1 MKRLLP
7 YLHYLKPVLPQL
19 VLAVLVGLIY
29 GATGGFALP
38 ALIKELLPIIFE
50 TPAGLPTQE
59 LVFYCCLPAILSA
72 VRGLAGFFNTYLLGL
87 CSAHVTIK
95 IQEMIFERLQR
106 LPIAVFQK
114 YKDGD
119 LITRANADVHFLRTA
134 LVELVQ
140 EIIKQPT
147 QLIGSIAYLGWLC
160 YQKTNVLFLLVLVAF
175 IPLCIIP
182 IRMIGRNMKRRA
194 FMMQDQT
201 GRALAHVT
209 QNLRATREVRA
220 YLMEESEMRKYSAVL
235 EDFRKFFLKIAKYNV
250 MLTPIIETVAA
261 LGIGLALF
269 YAYHSKVQIQDFS
282 AAMLALFMCYEPVK
296 RLGTLH
302 NRMQQGLASLDRI
315 EELLREPITIADPEK
330 PVTIGR
336 FRGEVEFRGVNFAYA
351 QAPVLQG
358 VSAQLAAGR
367 TYALVG
373 PSGAGKSTFAN
384 LIPRFYDAAG
394 GAVLIDGIDIRQ
406 MRLRD
411 LRRNIAIVAQEPVLF
426 DDTIYNNILIGNPQA
441 TREQVLDA
449 ARRAYA
455 HDFISEL
462 EKGYETQAGQAGS
475 RLSGGQR
482 QRIAL
487 ARAFLKDAPI
497 LILDEATS
505 ALDAMSE
512 QYIQQALAELMR
524 GRTVIIIAHRF
535 SSIQHADRILVFE
548 QGRIVETGNHN
559 ELLERGGLYA
569 NLYRTQSG
577 GLVRD

>member
-1 MKRLLP
+1 
-7 YLHYLKPVLPQL
+7 
-19 VLAVLVGLIY
+19 
-29 GATGGFALP
+29 
-38 ALIKELLPIIFE
+38 
-50 TPAGLPTQE
+50 
-59 LVFYCCLPAILSA
+59 
-72 VRGLAGFFNTYLLGL
+72 
-87 CSAHVTIK
+87 
-95 IQEMIFERLQR
+95 
-106 LPIAVFQK
+106 
-114 YKDGD
+114 
-119 LITRANADVHFLRTA
+119 
-134 LVELVQ
+134 
-140 EIIKQPT
+140 
-147 QLIGSIAYLGWLC
+147 
-160 YQKTNVLFLLVLVAF
+160 
-175 IPLCIIP
+175 
-182 IRMIGRNMKRRA
+182 MIGRNMKRRA

-269 YAYHSKVQIQDFS
+269 YAYHSKVQIEDFS
-282 AAMLALFMCYEPVK
+282 AAMFALFMCYEPVK

-351 QAPVLQG
+351 QAPVLQE

-384 LIPRFYDAAG
+384 LIPRFYDAVG

-455 HDFISEL
+455 HDFINEL